1 MDSFLK
7 ILEAQ
12 QNSRKFRLYVKTE
25 LTQYLQ
31 LQENQA
37 FDALLFTTATID
49 PGLYGLSAKVCGIV
63 STS

>member
-37 FDALLFTTATID
+37 FDALLF
-49 PGLYGLSAKVCGIV
+49 LYY
-63 STS
+63 

>member
-12 QNSRKFRLYVKTE
+12 QNSRKFRHYLKAE

-31 LQENQA
+31 LQENQV
-37 FDALLFTTATID
+37 FDALLF
-49 PGLYGLSAKVCGIV
+49 LFY
-63 STS
+63 